1 MENKIVIVVGSK
13 APSAHDIAKR
23 ITQID
28 KNKYRVIV
36 MDEALIEESNQ
47 VVVDLPPLAAVEINC
62 PVYIEQRHKI
72 PHLQRGGLNRYD
84 FKKGRK

>member
-13 APSAHDIAKR
+13 APSAHDVAKR

-36 MDEALIEESNQ
+36 MDEVLIEESNR
-47 VVVDLPPLAAVEINC
+47 VVADLPPMTSVEIKY
-62 PVYIEQRHKI
+62 PVCIEHRHKI
-72 PHLQRGGLNRYD
+72 PHLQRGGLSRYD

>member
-13 APSAHDIAKR
+13 TPSAHDIAKR

-28 KNKYRVIV
+28 KNKYRVII

-47 VVVDLPPLAAVEINC
+47 VVVDLPPTASVEINY
-62 PVYIEQRHKI
+62 PVCIEQRHKI

-84 FKKGRK
+84 FKKDRK